1 MSNESEFI
9 ERKEQLITYYR
20 NAGYIDS
27 QEAVRAFLAVPRE
40 EFIGPNP
47 KQLAYVDRPLPIY
60 ENQTISA
67 PHMVA
72 IMISQDI
79 LDLHIGDLCLEVGGG
94 SGYHA
99 AVIAEMVAPTNSNKK
114 KWGHV
119 YTIERLGKLVKF
131 AEENLKRTNYD
142 DRVTVIE
149 GDGSLGLPDK
159 APFDKI
165 TVACAAP
172 DIPPPLLEQLKP
184 GGRLVIP
191 ISSASQYYQELKVIT
206 KRKDGSLKSETK
218 SSVAFVP
225 LIGKYGY

>member
-1 MSNESEFI
+1 MSDESNFN
-9 ERKEQLITYYR
+9 ERKEQLIAYYK

-27 QEAVRAFLAVPRE
+27 QEAIRAFLTVPRE
-40 EFIGPNP
+40 EFIGSNP
-47 KQLAYVDRPLPIY
+47 KHLAYVDRPLPIY

-72 IMISQDI
+72 MMISQNI
-79 LDLHIGDLCLEVGGG
+79 LDLHISDICLEVGGG

-99 AVIAEMVAPTNSNKK
+99 AVIAEMVAPTNSDKM

-119 YTIERLGKLVKF
+119 YSIERLGKLVKF
-131 AEENLKRTNYD
+131 AEENLKRTKYD
-142 DRVTVIE
+142 NRVTVIE

-172 DIPPPLLEQLKP
+172 GIPPPLIEQLKP

-191 ISSASQYYQELKVIT
+191 VASASQYYQELKVII

-218 SSVAFVP
+218 GGVAFVP